1 MILESIVVCIPST
14 EEVNCFLRG
23 VDAAEANKPAQFGFL
38 DSTIA
43 ANRNRFLDPGGQ
55 RLLEQSARLLLNGIL
70 IVRHDWSYN
79 QTRAR
84 RSLLP
89 NG

>member
-1 MILESIVVCIPST
+1 M
-14 EEVNCFLRG
+14 
-23 VDAAEANKPAQFGFL
+23 DAMQLTNKPAQFGFL